1 VALKHFSHLSRS
13 GTIASAE
20 TTSKTLLE
28 FARPLY
34 SRGVGRDE
42 NALIGS
48 ILPIPF

>member
-1 VALKHFSHLSRS
+1 VALKHFPRHFRP

-20 TTSKTLLE
+20 KISKTPPE
-28 FARPLY
+28 FACPLY